1 MNNPRLL
8 GTCHLAALSALL
20 LAGACSVDAH
30 LPQVEVTQ
38 HDVSFEGIPFLDGQT
53 EAALSHTFTQRPP
66 RLDIPKDLFSEVRA
80 LNVELTA
87 KSGVPD
93 LSFIRYLRVTVAPV
107 GVSGEAAAPIEV
119 IDYTRPEGV
128 TIGSTLSLP
137 CPKTPDV
144 LEAWKADK
152 VSFTVDLAGTLPA
165 ARWSTDVKVRYAGKV
180 KYER

>member
-1 MNNPRLL
+1 MNNARVSRSSP
-8 GTCHLAALSALL
+8 LATLPALL

-30 LPQVEVTQ
+30 LPEVEVTQ
-38 HDVSFEGIPFLDGQT
+38 HDVSFQGVPFLDGQT
-53 EAALSHTFTQRPP
+53 EAALSHTFTQKPP

-93 LSFIRYLRVTVAPV
+93 LSFIRYLRVTVAPA
-107 GVSGEAAAPIEV
+107 GAASETAAPIEV
-119 IDYTRPEGV
+119 IDYTRPEGA

-152 VSFTVDLAGTLPA
+152 VSFTVDLVGTLPA